1 MIYPAL
7 IGVRH
12 SFFKK
17 TAVLCS
23 ASFKNVEFIRKPS
36 FNMKKMICYDSLH
49 INNPLAEVTGF
60 TEFHSSIT
68 KFFEGGEYVQNSNF
82 AFALPLKV

>member
-49 INNPLAEVTGF
+49 INNPLAEVMGF